1 MPDVPRRVADAP
13 AAAAAAVGAPVVA
26 KGVDR
31 ESMAGA
37 EIDRRRGV
45 AEWLWWFARRQP
57 LGLAGAVI
65 VLVLV
70 VTAILAPALAP
81 HGPKDAA
88 FPQYV
93 APGTE
98 FPMGTDHLGR
108 DILSRI
114 VWGARLSLYVG
125 LASVLFGVTVGA
137 LWGVVTAHFGG
148 ASDTVSQR
156 VVDSLMALPPIIL
169 ALALMAALGQSVT
182 NVIIALAIL
191 LTPTAARTIRSVAL
205 SIKEMPYVEAAR
217 AAGATEWRI
226 IFRHVVPNTLATYIV
241 LVTVNIAYAIVVEAG
256 LSFLGL
262 GAPPDEPS
270 WGGMLTAG
278 TQAMETAPWMIFF
291 PGLAISL
298 TVFGL
303 NLLGDSIRDL
313 TDPRL
318 RGGLG

>member
-1 MPDVPRRVADAP
+1 MPEAAERVGVATEVAEAR
-13 AAAAAAVGAPVVA
+13 AAARASGWLDRLRWFVA
-26 KGVDR
+26 
-31 ESMAGA
+31 S
-37 EIDRRRGV
+37 
-45 AEWLWWFARRQP
+45 QP
-57 LGLAGAVI
+57 LGAAGALV
-65 VLVLV
+65 VLVLIL
-70 VTAILAPALAP
+70 TALFAPALAP

-88 FPQYV
+88 F
-93 APGTE
+93 APYLSPSAE
-98 FPMGTDHLGR
+98 FPMGTDHIGR
-108 DILSRI
+108 DMLSRVI
-114 VWGARLSLYVG
+114 WGARLSLYVG
-125 LASVLFGVTVGA
+125 LTAVLFGVTLGA
-137 LWGVVTAHFGG
+137 LWGVVTAYFGG
-148 ASDTVSQR
+148 VADSASQR
-156 VVDSLMALPPIIL
+156 VVDSLMALPPIVL

-191 LTPTAARTIRSVAL
+191 LVPTAARTLRSVAL

-217 AAGATEWRI
+217 AAGASEWRV
-226 IFRHVVPNTLATYIV
+226 IFRHVLPNSLSTYIV
-241 LVTVNIAYAIVVEAG
+241 LFTVNIAYAIVVEAA
-256 LSFLGL
+256 LAFLGL

-278 TQAMETAPWMIFF
+278 TQALETAPWMIFF